1 MPSGILICNR
11 VYCDFILLHLVLIGL
26 MFSQSIIL
34 IRKDKE
40 NNTLCKFSLKK
51 DYIIWTRSNSR
62 KGVAYS

>member
-1 MPSGILICNR
+1 
-11 VYCDFILLHLVLIGL
+11 

-34 IRKDKE
+34 IHKDKE

-51 DYIIWTRSNSR
+51 DYILWTRSNSR